1 LDMKMQFKVLIPA
14 AMVCF
19 ATVFA
24 QAQTETQPAARPAT
38 DVAAPPQVERKA
50 KMAKDLDLNEMQ
62 KAHFDKVNAEFRQ
75 QEKTAR
81 EQMAKERKQRN
92 EARTKAL
99 KSTLTAEQSTK
110 FDTLI
115 AERKEQHKAAR
126 KEGRCRKGK
135 Q

>member
-1 LDMKMQFKVLIPA
+1 MKMQFKVLIPA
-14 AMVCF
+14 VMVCL

-24 QAQTETQPAARPAT
+24 QAQTETQPAARPNT
-38 DVAAPPQVERKA
+38 DASAKPHAERKA
-50 KMAKDLDLNEMQ
+50 KMEKDLNLNEEQ

-75 QEKTAR
+75 QDKTAR

-99 KSTLTAEQSTK
+99 KSTLSAEQSAK
-110 FDTLI
+110 FDTMM

-126 KEGRCRKGK
+126 KEGKCRKGK